1 MITQRKII
9 QLGEEVKKVQK
20 ATYYN
25 DGIYLLH
32 IAFHTDK
39 GNIYTIK
46 LDNWAQSRFQAQIE
60 RFELFEGNPL
70 KYEIILQLDFNK
82 DIIDFRV
89 RDKYEKI

>member
-1 MITQRKII
+1 M
-9 QLGEEVKKVQK
+9 
-20 ATYYN
+20 
-25 DGIYLLH
+25 H

-60 RFELFEGNPL
+60 RLELFEGNPL

-89 RDKYEKI
+89 RDKYEKILNKENKNR

>member
-1 MITQRKII
+1 M
-9 QLGEEVKKVQK
+9 
-20 ATYYN
+20 
-25 DGIYLLH
+25 H

-89 RDKYEKI
+89 RDKYEKYKFCMIPSLLYINMFYTE